1 MNLEEVR
8 FSKSSNLEVLS
19 QGNFHPENRH
29 KSKHIVFY
37 DSNLVDIEI
46 LLKGKIEGFIYIPV
60 HASDDFINLTLF
72 FN

>member
-37 DSNLVDIEI
+37 DIPFCEI
-46 LLKGKIEGFIYIPV
+46 FLATFSPKAETQSIDL
-60 HASDDFINLTLF
+60 S
-72 FN
+72 